1 MEAVRR
7 RSTTK
12 IRGWEGSK
20 VEMGGGERE
29 GTTVIYYVMHAKKKD
44 GLGSGGSR
52 GQSASS
58 KMLSCKEVCG

>member
-20 VEMGGGERE
+20 VEMGERE
-29 GTTVIYYVMHAKKKD
+29 GTTVIYYVMHSKKKD

-58 KMLSCKEVCG
+58 KMLSCKVVCG